1 MVDAIVAGH
10 ICLDIIPDLSMQ
22 TSDQFDAGFRPGRL
36 VNIGPAS
43 ITTGGVVSNTGLAL
57 HYLGI
62 DTRLVAK
69 VGADQFGS
77 TIQQILASHS
87 SSLIASIV
95 TSSEV
100 STSYSI
106 TINPPDSDRRFL
118 HHPGANDDF
127 CADDV
132 KDERVIDA
140 RLFHFGYPPLMARM
154 FADDGEQLTELFRR
168 MKSLGLTTSLDM
180 AFIDPTSPAG
190 RANWHLIM
198 KNTLPFVD
206 IFLPSLD
213 EILFMSGKELDVP
226 LNVSL
231 LSNVSTELLEMGAKM
246 VVLKLGDRGLYLHTA
261 SASVLEDLGRACPSN
276 LWTWGNFESWQ
287 PCFEVKVART
297 SGSGDATIAGFL
309 AAILHD
315 RTPVEA
321 LTVALAIGALS
332 VETKDQQNK
341 THTWEDTWLRISSGW
356 ARKPEPDQFTR
367 YNH

>member
-10 ICLDIIPDLSMQ
+10 LCLDIIPDFSKQ
-22 TSDQFDAGFRPGRL
+22 TSDQFDASFRPGRL

-43 ITTGGVVSNTGLAL
+43 ITTGGVVSNSGLAL

-69 VGADQFGS
+69 VGADQFGT
-77 TIQQILASHS
+77 TIRQIITSHAPKLAAG
-87 SSLIASIV
+87 II

-106 TINPPDSDRRFL
+106 TISPPDSDRRFL

-132 KDERVIDA
+132 KDEDVIEA

-154 FADDGEQLTELFRR
+154 FADDGAQLTALFHR

-180 AFIDPTSPAG
+180 AFIDPASPAG
-190 RANWHLIM
+190 RANWHLIL
-198 KNTLPFVD
+198 KDTLPFVD

-213 EILFMSGKELDVP
+213 EILFMLGQEMDVP
-226 LNVSL
+226 LKVSL
-231 LSNVSTELLEMGAKM
+231 LSHVSTELLEMGAKM

-261 SASVLEDLGRACPSN
+261 SASVLEGLGRACPSD
-276 LWTWGNFESWQ
+276 LMTWGNFESWQ
-287 PCFEVKVART
+287 PCFEVKVAGT

-309 AAILHD
+309 AAILYD

-321 LTVALAIGALS
+321 LTTALAVGALS

-341 THTWEDTWLRISSGW
+341 NLTWEETWLRINSGW
-356 ARKPEPDQFTR
+356 ARKLEPDQFTR
-367 YNH
+367 YNQ

>member
-1 MVDAIVAGH
+1 MADAVVAGH
-10 ICLDIIPDLSMQ
+10 LCLDIIPDLSTQ
-22 TSDQFDAGFRPGRL
+22 TSNQFDAAFRPGRL

-43 ITTGGVVSNTGLAL
+43 ISTGGVVSNTGLAL
-57 HYLGI
+57 HHLGI

-77 TIQQILASHS
+77 TIKQILAKHGSH
-87 SSLIASIV
+87 LTDGIV
-95 TSSEV
+95 TSPEIN
-100 STSYSI
+100 TSYSI
-106 TINPPDSDRRFL
+106 TISPPDSDRRFL

-132 KDERVIDA
+132 KDEDVIDA

-154 FADDGEQLTELFRR
+154 FADDGAQVTELFRR

-190 RANWHLIM
+190 RANWRLIL

-213 EILFMSGKELDVP
+213 EISFMLGQGTDAPVKIFLLTDV
-226 LNVSL
+226 
-231 LSNVSTELLEMGAKM
+231 SNELLEMGAKM
-246 VVLKLGDRGLYLHTA
+246 VILKLGDRGLYLHSA
-261 SASVLEDLGRACPSN
+261 SASVLNGLGRACPSD
-276 LWTWGNFESWQ
+276 LITWGNFESWQ
-287 PCFEVKVART
+287 PCFEVKVAGT

-321 LTVALAIGALS
+321 LTTALAVGALN
-332 VETKDQQNK
+332 VEAKDQQNK
-341 THTWEDTWLRISSGW
+341 TRSWEETWLRINSGW
-356 ARKPEPDQFTR
+356 ARKAEPDQFT
-367 YNH
+367 